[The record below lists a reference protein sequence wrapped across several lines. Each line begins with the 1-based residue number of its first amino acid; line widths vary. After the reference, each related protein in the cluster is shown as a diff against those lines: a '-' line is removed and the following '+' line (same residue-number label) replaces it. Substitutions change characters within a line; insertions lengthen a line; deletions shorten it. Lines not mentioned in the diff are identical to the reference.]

1 VPARFIRRNEA
12 ESEKFMSDMI
22 VFMAAPFAACLLLTG
37 IHCYLGLHVVS
48 RGVIFVD
55 LALAQVAA
63 LGTTLALLLG
73 YELKSA
79 EAYWCSL
86 GFTFVGAAIFSL
98 GRFREERIPQEA
110 IIGIVYAVCSAAAI
124 LVLDRAPHG
133 HEAITAM
140 LVGNILYV
148 TWPGILRTFLI
159 YALVGVAHFLLRR
172 KFLLISLDA
181 KEAWRRGL
189 SVRWWDFVFYVT
201 FGFVVTS
208 SVQIAG
214 VLLVFSYLV
223 VPAVCAMLFAH
234 KITNRLLIGWTLG
247 FFASA
252 FGMFASVKWDLP
264 TGASVVAA
272 FGIVLL
278 ICAAVAWIMSLR
290 RIDSV
295 ASLDKC
301 ASIGC
306 KERP

>member
-1 VPARFIRRNEA
+1 
-12 ESEKFMSDMI
+12 MSDTML
-22 VFMAAPFAACLLLTG
+22 FMAAPFAACLILTG

-73 YELKSA
+73 YELKSPQ
-79 EAYWCSL
+79 AYYCSL
-86 GFTFVGAAIFSL
+86 GFTFVGAAVFAL
-98 GRFREERIPQEA
+98 GRFREEKVPQEA

-148 TWPGILRTFLI
+148 TWPGIAKTVVI
-159 YALVGVAHFLLRR
+159 YGLVGAVHYLLRR
-172 KFLLISLDA
+172 KFLLISLDI
-181 KEAWRRGL
+181 KEAWNQGL

-223 VPAVCAMLFAH
+223 VPAVCAILFAER
-234 KITNRLLIGWTLG
+234 ISSRLVIGWTLG
-247 FFASA
+247 FLASA
-252 FGMFASVKWDLP
+252 FGMIASVRWDLP

-272 FGIVLL
+272 FGVVL
-278 ICAAVAWIMSLR
+278 IACAVLAWMTPSRAYPRQRVAAATEMR
-290 RIDSV
+290 HDHQ
-295 ASLDKC
+295 A
-301 ASIGC
+301 
-306 KERP
+306 

>member
-1 VPARFIRRNEA
+1 
-12 ESEKFMSDMI
+12 MSDTML
-22 VFMAAPFAACLLLTG
+22 FMAAPFAACLILTG

-73 YELKSA
+73 YELKSPQ
-79 EAYWCSL
+79 AYYCSL
-86 GFTFVGAAIFSL
+86 GFTFVGAAVFAL
-98 GRFREERIPQEA
+98 GRFREEKVPQEA

-148 TWPGILRTFLI
+148 TWPGIAKTVVI
-159 YALVGVAHFLLRR
+159 YGLVGAVHYLLRR
-172 KFLLISLDA
+172 RFLLISLNI
-181 KEAWRRGL
+181 KEAWNQGL

-223 VPAVCAMLFAH
+223 VPAVCAILFAER
-234 KITNRLLIGWTLG
+234 ISSRLVIGWTLG
-247 FFASA
+247 FLASA
-252 FGMFASVKWDLP
+252 FGMIASVRWDLP

-272 FGIVLL
+272 FGVVL
-278 ICAAVAWIMSLR
+278 IACAVLAWMTPSRAYPRQRVAAATEMR
-290 RIDSV
+290 HDHR
-295 ASLDKC
+295 A
-301 ASIGC
+301 
-306 KERP
+306 

>member
-1 VPARFIRRNEA
+1 
-12 ESEKFMSDMI
+12 MSDTML
-22 VFMAAPFAACLLLTG
+22 FMAAPFAACLILTG

-73 YELKSA
+73 YELKSPQ
-79 EAYWCSL
+79 AYYCSL
-86 GFTFVGAAIFSL
+86 GFTFVGAAVFAL
-98 GRFREERIPQEA
+98 GRFREEKVPQEA

-148 TWPGILRTFLI
+148 TWPGIAKTVVI
-159 YALVGVAHFLLRR
+159 YGLVGAVHYLLRR
-172 KFLLISLDA
+172 RFLLISLNI
-181 KEAWRRGL
+181 KEAWNQGL

-223 VPAVCAMLFAH
+223 VPAVCAILFAER
-234 KITNRLLIGWTLG
+234 ISSRLVIGWTLG
-247 FFASA
+247 FLASA
-252 FGMFASVKWDLP
+252 FGMIASVRWDLP

-272 FGIVLL
+272 FGVVL
-278 ICAAVAWIMSLR
+278 IACAVLAWMTPSRAYPRQRVAAATEMR
-290 RIDSV
+290 HDHQ
-295 ASLDKC
+295 A
-301 ASIGC
+301 
-306 KERP
+306 

>member
-1 VPARFIRRNEA
+1 MNDTLI
-12 ESEKFMSDMI
+12 
-22 VFMAAPFAACLLLTG
+22 FMAAPFAACLILTG

-73 YELKSA
+73 YELRSPQ
-79 EAYWCSL
+79 AYCCSL
-86 GFTFVGAAIFSL
+86 GFTFVGAAIFSV
-98 GRFREERIPQEA
+98 GRFRDEKVPQEA

-140 LVGNILYV
+140 LVGSILYV
-148 TWPGILRTFLI
+148 TWPGILKTFII
-159 YALVGVAHFLLRR
+159 YALVGVVHYLLRH
-172 KFLLISLDA
+172 KFLQISLDA
-181 KEAWRRGL
+181 EEAWRKGL

-223 VPAVCAMLFAH
+223 VPAVCAMLFAQR
-234 KITNRLLIGWTLG
+234 ILSRLLIGWTLG
-247 FFASA
+247 FVASA
-252 FGMFASVKWDLP
+252 FGMFASVQWDLP
-264 TGASVVAA
+264 TGASVVTA

-278 ICAAVAWIMSLR
+278 ICAAVAWLMSLGR
-290 RIDSV
+290 ARCF
-295 ASLDKC
+295 ASLDISK
-301 ASIGC
+301 A
-306 KERP
+306 PD